1 MKEKQGQR
9 RKKIS
14 YFLPYLS
21 CVLLL
26 VSGILLFCAA
36 KIPGFADGYAETIY
50 PVLVRVIGHVT
61 GAVPFSV
68 VEIGLYVTILM
79 LAVTLVRA
87 VLQKK
92 EDRAAA
98 VFSWAVG
105 VFFLACV
112 LFFLYV
118 VNCGVNYKRESFSE
132 KEHFRV
138 GEYTVVELQEVC
150 EWLTEEVN
158 SRADLVSRDA
168 DGEMRL
174 DAPEATDAVRAM
186 EALSEKYESLQG
198 FYPRPKKLIVSE
210 ILSYQSLTGIYAPFT
225 VEANY
230 NGDMQPYNIPF
241 TACHE
246 LSHLRGFM
254 QEQEANFIA
263 FLACEHAERIDFQYS
278 GYLMAWI
285 YSTNAL
291 YRADHEVWQEVRSG
305 LDQSVE
311 PDLEANS
318 RFWDSYEG
326 KVSEVAN
333 QINDTYLKVNG
344 QSDGV
349 KSYDRMVDLLVSYQK
364 TEQGGRR

>member
-9 RKKIS
+9 RKKSS

-118 VNCGVNYKRESFSE
+118 VNCGVTI
-132 KEHFRV
+132 KENRFRRKNIFAS
-138 GEYTVVELQEVC
+138 G
-150 EWLTEEVN
+150 
-158 SRADLVSRDA
+158 S
-168 DGEMRL
+168 
-174 DAPEATDAVRAM
+174 
-186 EALSEKYESLQG
+186 
-198 FYPRPKKLIVSE
+198 
-210 ILSYQSLTGIYAPFT
+210 ILSWNCRKS
-225 VEANY
+225 V
-230 NGDMQPYNIPF
+230 
-241 TACHE
+241 
-246 LSHLRGFM
+246 
-254 QEQEANFIA
+254 
-263 FLACEHAERIDFQYS
+263 S
-278 GYLMAWI
+278 G
-285 YSTNAL
+285 
-291 YRADHEVWQEVRSG
+291 
-305 LDQSVE
+305 
-311 PDLEANS
+311 
-318 RFWDSYEG
+318 
-326 KVSEVAN
+326 
-333 QINDTYLKVNG
+333 
-344 QSDGV
+344 
-349 KSYDRMVDLLVSYQK
+349 
-364 TEQGGRR
+364 

>member
-36 KIPGFADGYAETIY
+36 KIPGFADG
-50 PVLVRVIGHVT
+50 
-61 GAVPFSV
+61 
-68 VEIGLYVTILM
+68 
-79 LAVTLVRA
+79 
-87 VLQKK
+87 
-92 EDRAAA
+92 
-98 VFSWAVG
+98 
-105 VFFLACV
+105 
-112 LFFLYV
+112 
-118 VNCGVNYKRESFSE
+118 
-132 KEHFRV
+132 
-138 GEYTVVELQEVC
+138 
-150 EWLTEEVN
+150 
-158 SRADLVSRDA
+158 
-168 DGEMRL
+168 EMRL
-174 DAPEATDAVRAM
+174 DAPEETDAVRAM
-186 EALSEKYESLQG
+186 EALSAKYESLQG

-210 ILSYQSLTGIYAPFT
+210 ILSYQSLTGVYAPFT

-333 QINDTYLKVNG
+333 QINDTYLKANG

-349 KSYDRMVDLLVSYQK
+349 KSYDRMVDLLVSYRK
-364 TEQGGRR
+364 TEQGGSR

>member
-1 MKEKQGQR
+1 MKEKRRQR
-9 RKKIS
+9 RKHIS
-14 YFLPYLS
+14 YLLPVLS

-26 VSGILLFCAA
+26 ISGALLLCAA
-36 KIPGFADGYAETIY
+36 KIPEFADWYAKQIY
-50 PVLVRVIGHVT
+50 PALVWIFGHVT

-68 VEIGLYVTILM
+68 VEIGLYVMILI
-79 LAVTLVRA
+79 LAATLVRA
-87 VLQKK
+87 MIRKK
-92 EDRAAA
+92 EERAKS

-132 KEHFRV
+132 KEDFAAGVYTV
-138 GEYTVVELQEVC
+138 GELQAVC

-158 SRADLVSRDA
+158 SRADFVSRDA

-174 DAPEATDAVRAM
+174 DASEEADAVQAM
-186 EALSEKYESLQG
+186 EDLSVRYDSLKG

-225 VEANY
+225 IEANY

-291 YRADHEVWQEVRSG
+291 YRADHEAWQEVRSK
-305 LDQSVE
+305 LDRNVE

-349 KSYDRMVDLLVSYQK
+349 KSYDRMVDLLVSYWK
-364 TEQGGRR
+364 SGGK